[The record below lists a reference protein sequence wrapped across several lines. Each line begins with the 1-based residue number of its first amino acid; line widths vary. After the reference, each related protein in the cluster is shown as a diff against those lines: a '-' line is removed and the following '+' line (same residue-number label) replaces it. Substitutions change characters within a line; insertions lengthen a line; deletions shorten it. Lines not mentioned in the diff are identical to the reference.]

1 MIFIK
6 LVILLLLLV
15 IFLFLSVRLT
25 RRDLSRRYEPKAQTP
40 WNILNEGQ
48 DPTV

>member
-1 MIFIK
+1 MIFMK

-25 RRDLSRRYEPKAQTP
+25 RRGLSRRYEPKAQTP

-48 DPTV
+48 DPSV